1 VGKEEQIMIS
11 RGKSRVFAASLR
23 AVLIVGDGGTAKVSS
38 DPAQAKHEDSRV
50 AFSHMLPHL
59 DGARL
64 EATVVEVN
72 YGPGESSPPHTHPC
86 AVIGYVIDG
95 TYRTQV
101 KGETGSCLQG
111 RTKLLRSAQWRSP
124 RLGQ

>member
-1 VGKEEQIMIS
+1 MIS